1 MMLQS
6 GRGLLWRPRPALAVV
21 LLLFQELPLIA
32 HFSVLDLPVWASFG
46 VVGLLSIASLPRRRR
61 SLVYSL
67 SLGVGRNLR
76 LVIVRPGGLLAVLV
90 AATSSLLMVRLA
102 VTTILDNDLR
112 LPLRLALVATAL
124 LAVALLSDSAAAS
137 VSRMGLCLLT
147 AARLVLGRLLAR

>member
-1 MMLQS
+1 MLQS

-90 AATSSLLMVRLA
+90 AADAPVHLAHDCVHLIQIRHRQLSWLVVMVLTSLMEVMR
-102 VTTILDNDLR
+102 
-112 LPLRLALVATAL
+112 
-124 LAVALLSDSAAAS
+124 
-137 VSRMGLCLLT
+137 
-147 AARLVLGRLLAR
+147 